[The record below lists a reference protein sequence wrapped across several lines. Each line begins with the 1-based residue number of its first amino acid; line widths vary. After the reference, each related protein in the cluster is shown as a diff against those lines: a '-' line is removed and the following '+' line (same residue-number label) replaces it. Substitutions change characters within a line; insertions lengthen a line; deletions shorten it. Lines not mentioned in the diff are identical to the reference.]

1 MKIQKTSEKSLYR
14 LKTLI
19 YGESG
24 NGKTTLA
31 STIPEKTLIISAESG
46 LLSLADF
53 DIDVIDIS
61 KTDDSKLIPKHE
73 RIKRLIEVYRWL
85 QTDAAKQYEW
95 IFLDSITEISQAA
108 LDFAEVE
115 YPDDK
120 NTLQRYG
127 EVAKIMRGVIKNF
140 RDLPNFHV
148 VMTALATIEKDPNGS
163 RYKAIDMVG
172 KISQSCPQ
180 YFDEVFY
187 LGIFDEGENIGKRYF
202 QTSSNQK
209 AIAKDRSGKLSHL
222 EPADLSKVYQKLISK
237 EKKEKNK

>member
-1 MKIQKTSEKSLYR
+1 MKIQKTNERSSYR

-61 KTDDSKLIPKHE
+61 KSDSGQMIPKHE
-73 RIKRLIEVYRWL
+73 RINRLKEAYKWL
-85 QTDAAKQYEW
+85 QTEEAKAYEW

-108 LDFAEVE
+108 LDFATAE
-115 YPDDK
+115 YPEEK

-127 EVAKIMRGVIKNF
+127 AVAKTMMSVIKNF

-148 VMTALATIEKDPNGS
+148 VMTALATVEKDANGA
-163 RYKAIDMVG
+163 RFKAIDMIG
-172 KISQSCPQ
+172 KISQTCPQ

-187 LGIFDEGENIGKRYF
+187 LGIFEEGENIGKRYF
-202 QTSSNQK
+202 QTSSDKK
-209 AIAKDRSGKLSHL
+209 AIAKDRSGKLNHL
-222 EPADLSKVYQKLISK
+222 EPADLSKVYSKLITSKNK
-237 EKKEKNK
+237 EKK